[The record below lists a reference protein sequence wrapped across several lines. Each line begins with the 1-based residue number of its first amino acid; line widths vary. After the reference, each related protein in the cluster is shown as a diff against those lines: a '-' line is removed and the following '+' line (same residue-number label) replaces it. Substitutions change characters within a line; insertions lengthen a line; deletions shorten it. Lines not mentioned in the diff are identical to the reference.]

1 MFKINKVIP
10 NIDVFIVDVRL
21 NIVLRGLDKNLLIN
35 NETKINNIVDDLII
49 SNDNLYFNNSWTII
63 IFNFITKQIKY
74 INDKNILNINNEC
87 SENLILVDKNEK
99 LFLFNKLNEEET
111 SLNIVDFDW
120 GKIYLSQDNLYLEN
134 KKRIEN
140 YKLIDSKKLWQ
151 LALCQLG
158 KFQTEFAGEK
168 SYEVKQFVGVYKD
181 VLWVF
186 LNSQE
191 FIGLDINSGEI
202 IHWLKGVKKENI
214 SGEIDEYLDEKDIYV
229 FFDTN
234 YLIDTKAKKIIGLKA
249 DRYYEIDLDSEFIEP
264 KMFGLWTKMQNV
276 GINKNDISSRNILV
290 DNNLYF
296 YNHNDLKFA
305 IFDIDTKEIIYVSDK
320 LTQDETKR
328 REIKDFQVAN
338 DNVYVLDST
347 GDLYIFEKEK

>member
-1 MFKINKVIP
+1 MYLEKIK
-10 NIDVFIVDVRL
+10 IVDVEKF
-21 NIVLRGLDKNLLIN
+21 IVNKKKVYFKKDNKIFKNEELYLILEKDFFGN
-35 NETKINNIVDDLII
+35 FDVFEDLII
-49 SNDNLYFNNSWTII
+49 IHNYRTSLSEIYLNKNLVKNFEGWFNYLCNDVF
-63 IFNFITKQIKY
+63 
-74 INDKNILNINNEC
+74 
-87 SENLILVDKNEK
+87 
-99 LFLFNKLNEEET
+99 LFLNKKDFYVYELNEINYSET
-111 SLNIVDFDW
+111 KKGFNLSGFKFKDYYITISEILI
-120 GKIYLSQDNLYLEN
+120 IY
-134 KKRIEN
+134 N
-140 YKLIDSKKLWQ
+140 YSTSEKLWQ
-151 LALCQLG
+151 LALSSLG

-168 SYEVKQFVGVYKD
+168 NYEVRQFVGVYKD

-276 GINKNDISSRNILV
+276 GINKNDISSRNIVV

-320 LTQDETKR
+320 LTQDESKR
-328 REIKDFQVAN
+328 HQIKDFQVAN
-338 DNVYVLDST
+338 DKVYVLDST
-347 GDLYIFEKEK
+347 GDLYIFEKES